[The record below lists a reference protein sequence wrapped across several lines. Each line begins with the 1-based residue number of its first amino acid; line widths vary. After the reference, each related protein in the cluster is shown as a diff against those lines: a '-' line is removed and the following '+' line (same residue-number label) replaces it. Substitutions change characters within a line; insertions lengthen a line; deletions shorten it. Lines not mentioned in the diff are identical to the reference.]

1 MKKTINKGG
10 MMFKYIDDM
19 LQLLGVIIIVVV
31 GVVLVTISQVLGWMY
46 ESIKWCGNKVLRLA
60 KKEYKVFKRGYR
72 RGRYITTKHGKDKKS
87 VYAVKKAAG
96 WKYKQTK
103 RGGKK

>member
-1 MKKTINKGG
+1 MKVFG
-10 MMFKYIDDM
+10 MIDDM

-46 ESIKWCGNKVLRLA
+46 DVFRWCGIKVLRLA

-72 RGRYITTKHGKDKKS
+72 RGRYHTTKHGKD
-87 VYAVKKAAG
+87 
-96 WKYKQTK
+96 KQTK